1 MSIYDRTYMNED
13 EPGGGGRSAVGMV
26 IVINI
31 AVWVLWQFAGVG
43 HELEPGSL
51 LSFMNDHFTVSLD
64 GVVNHFRIHTLITS
78 AVSHQDLMHI
88 IWNMLFFWF
97 LADEV
102 ERVYGK
108 LNFYWLYV
116 FCGITASLAHIGSSA
131 MEAQHG
137 MAAHPALGAS
147 GAIMGIAVVSAIF
160 DPNRP
165 VNMFG
170 VITLPLKWLVGIYLI
185 MDLYY
190 AIGMHHGAYGGA
202 VFRQGAIAYFAH
214 LGGALGGYAFWRL
227 DLRMFQTRGR
237 RQAGWINRIRRW
249 MKGSESNRPT
259 VIDNVPRELPG
270 EPVAQ
275 RAQARMAAGSSR
287 RTSGRSQVDAATS
300 ARVDELLIK
309 ISREGMGALT
319 DEERRFLKES
329 SQKYKK

>member
-1 MSIYDRTYMNED
+1 MSIYDRAYMNED
-13 EPGGGGRSAVGMV
+13 EPGGGGRSAVGIL

-31 AVWVLWQFAGVG
+31 AIWVLWQFAGAG
-43 HELEPGSL
+43 HDESSSL
-51 LSFMNDHFTVSLD
+51 ATFMNENFTVSLD
-64 GVVNHFRIHTLITS
+64 GVVSHFRFHTLITS
-78 AVSHQDLMHI
+78 EISHQDLMHI
-88 IWNMLFFWF
+88 LWNMLFFWF

-116 FCGITASLAHIGSSA
+116 FCGVTASLAHIGSSA
-131 MEAQHG
+131 MEMQHG
-137 MAAHPALGAS
+137 LSAHAALGAS
-147 GAIMGIAVVSAIF
+147 GAIMGIAVVAAIF

-170 VITLPLKWLVGIYLI
+170 FITLPLKWLVGIYVL

-190 AIGMHHGAYGGA
+190 AIGIHRGSFGSAI
-202 VFRQGAIAYFAH
+202 FREGAIAYFAH

-227 DLRMFQTRGR
+227 DLRLFQTRGR
-237 RQAGWINRIRRW
+237 RQAGWINRFRRW
-249 MKGSESNRPT
+249 LKRSEAPPT
-259 VIDNVPRELPG
+259 IVDDIPRELPG

-287 RTSGRSQVDAATS
+287 RASGRSHVDAATS
-300 ARVDELLIK
+300 ARVDELLSK

-319 DEERRFLKES
+319 DEERRFLQES